1 MGLGERQGSE
11 DEGLA
16 NEAPSEQSDAHSET
30 RTLLGL
36 GDEDMS
42 ELEEYQ
48 DEFPSTVDT
57 STSPV
62 EEQIIAYLQDHPIGY
77 AFSREISQVMRIRE
91 QDASEICNELLRNRK
106 ISSFSPDVNISRG
119 KHAWYISTNRQIP
132 LNADGTLGYKEFHKS
147 IAQAASPDAAVG
159 RRGE

>member
-1 MGLGERQGSE
+1 
-11 DEGLA
+11 
-16 NEAPSEQSDAHSET
+16 
-30 RTLLGL
+30 
-36 GDEDMS
+36 MS
-42 ELEEYQ
+42 ELEQQGILDEYQ

-91 QDASEICNELLRNRK
+91 EDASEICNELLRNRK
-106 ISSFSPDVNISRG
+106 ISSFSPDVYISKG
-119 KHAWYISTNRQIP
+119 NHAWYISTNRQIP
-132 LNADGTLGYKEFHKS
+132 LNDDGTLGYEEFHKS
-147 IAQAASPDAAVG
+147 IAQAASNQDAAVG